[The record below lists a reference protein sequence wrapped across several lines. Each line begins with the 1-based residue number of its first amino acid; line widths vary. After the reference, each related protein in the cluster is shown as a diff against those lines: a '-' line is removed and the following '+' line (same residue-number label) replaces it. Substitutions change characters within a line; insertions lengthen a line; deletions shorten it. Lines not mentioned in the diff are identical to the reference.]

1 MENNL
6 EFKRKKKKTFVEQL
20 PKLQN
25 RMRRRLM
32 LFRRKITTVKDCLRE
47 CSLMTSISGEF
58 NLIVEKKSFVQLRGI
73 EIKSLQ
79 AVVTL
84 DSISTMSLDY
94 KIFLNQQFSK
104 KIPLL
109 VRIQSCRLPTELNL
123 YSNPWKLQQLNSS
136 IQHWLSLTQILR
148 NFIEFHDQPKID
160 VTQHE
165 PLSCINNAERLRKSC
180 KVF

>member
-123 YSNPWKLQQLNSS
+123 IFKPMKTSTTQQFHSTLIVLNPNS
-136 IQHWLSLTQILR
+136 TK
-148 NFIEFHDQPKID
+148 FHRI
-160 VTQHE
+160 
-165 PLSCINNAERLRKSC
+165 S
-180 KVF
+180 